1 MKSYTRGDRVAGL
14 VQEALSDVLKK
25 SIQDPRLKSAVIT
38 GVKMSPDLKLAKI
51 YFTVSDRVSTREDA
65 AEGFKKAGPF
75 IKYSLAQ
82 QLNLRY
88 MPDLKFYYDESIDY
102 GFHIES
108 ILKKIKNKDATGHR
122 PTTKKQ

>member
-14 VQEALSDVLKK
+14 VQEALSGVLKK
-25 SIQDPRLKSAVIT
+25 SIQDPRLTSVVIT
-38 GVKMSPDLKLAKI
+38 GVKMSPDLKLAKV
-51 YFTVSDRVSTREDA
+51 YFVVSDRVSTREEA
-65 AEGFKKAGPF
+65 IEGFKKAAPF

-82 QLNLRY
+82 EINLRY

-108 ILKKIKNKDATGHR
+108 ILKKIKNNDATGHH
-122 PTTKKQ
+122 PTTKKP

>member
-38 GVKMSPDLKLAKI
+38 GVKMSPDLKLAKV

-75 IKYSLAQ
+75 IKNRLAQ
-82 QLNLRY
+82 QINLRY

-108 ILKKIKNKDATGHR
+108 ILKKIKNKDATDHR
-122 PTTKKQ
+122 PTAKKQ